1 MTTTPDLPEHPEQ
14 RAMAEAG
21 SSGEAVAAAS
31 AGAESSAAASS
42 SAGSPLGESPSAESP
57 SAASPSAESHVSDSK
72 AADSHATPAA
82 ADEPAADE
90 PLATEAAASELVAGD
105 PAAAPVAKPREMTTA
120 ETAQELR
127 KRFPGLFG
135 HGAKPL
141 KLRIQA
147 DIQVRAPGVF
157 TKQALSAF
165 LRRHTGSTSYLM
177 ALSKARERFDLDGAP
192 AAELAAEHR
201 DAAIAELARRR
212 ESQVSRQELER
223 QQRFNRAGL
232 LRDFQN
238 TTLTAPNFC
247 ALKGVAVEE
256 LDGLLELARRE
267 AEEDRAQRAAMPMGQ
282 RPASRPD
289 QRPEHRADQRP
300 DQRPSGRGDRRPPQR
315 PPAARR
321 DGPKPR

>member
-1 MTTTPDLPEHPEQ
+1 MSSPAAKPPE
-14 RAMAEAG
+14 
-21 SSGEAVAAAS
+21 
-31 AGAESSAAASS
+31 
-42 SAGSPLGESPSAESP
+42 
-57 SAASPSAESHVSDSK
+57 
-72 AADSHATPAA
+72 ATPA
-82 ADEPAADE
+82 
-90 PLATEAAASELVAGD
+90 
-105 PAAAPVAKPREMTTA
+105 
-120 ETAQELR
+120 ETAAELR

-147 DIQVRAPGVF
+147 DIPERAPGVF

-212 ESQVSRQELER
+212 ENQVSRHELER

-267 AEEDRAQRAAMPMGQ
+267 AEEDRAQRAAMPMNQ
-282 RPASRPD
+282 RPAS
-289 QRPEHRADQRP
+289 RPEHRADQRHDPRP
-300 DQRPSGRGDRRPPQR
+300 DQRPSGRTDRRPPQR
-315 PPAARR
+315 PPTARR

>member
-1 MTTTPDLPEHPEQ
+1 MMTMSTELPEEPTDALPVEPASPEPI
-14 RAMAEAG
+14 AV
-21 SSGEAVAAAS
+21 EAV
-31 AGAESSAAASS
+31 G
-42 SAGSPLGESPSAESP
+42 
-57 SAASPSAESHVSDSK
+57 
-72 AADSHATPAA
+72 
-82 ADEPAADE
+82 
-90 PLATEAAASELVAGD
+90 GD
-105 PAAAPVAKPREMTTA
+105 PAVVEPTPAVVAKPPEATPA

-147 DIQVRAPGVF
+147 DIQERAPGVF

-177 ALSKARERFDLDGAP
+177 ALSKARERFDLDGVP
-192 AAELAAEHR
+192 AGELAAEHR

-238 TTLTAPNFC
+238 TTLTAANFS
-247 ALKGVAVEE
+247 ALKGVPVEE
-256 LDGLLELARRE
+256 LDGLLEIARRE
-267 AEEDRAQRAAMPMGQ
+267 AEEDRAQRASMPMNQ
-282 RPASRPD
+282 RPPARPD
-289 QRPEHRADQRP
+289 ARPGARP
-300 DQRPSGRGDRRPPQR
+300 DNHRGDRTDRRPPQR
-315 PPAARR
+315 PQAPRR